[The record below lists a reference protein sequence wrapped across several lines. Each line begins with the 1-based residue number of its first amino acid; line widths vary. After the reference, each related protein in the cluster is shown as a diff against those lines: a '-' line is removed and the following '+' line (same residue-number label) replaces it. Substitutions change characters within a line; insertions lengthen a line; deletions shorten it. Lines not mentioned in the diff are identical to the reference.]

1 MSSITFSYRLKDA
14 IYFIFYLD
22 IIPFS
27 IYCMNTMQTLLL
39 KLKDG
44 KIIKGHSPMHFMLAE
59 ENEIDFDDIVD
70 VGFITKGRFVW
81 CNRKPH

>member
-1 MSSITFSYRLKDA
+1 
-14 IYFIFYLD
+14 
-22 IIPFS
+22 
-27 IYCMNTMQTLLL
+27 MNTMQTLLL